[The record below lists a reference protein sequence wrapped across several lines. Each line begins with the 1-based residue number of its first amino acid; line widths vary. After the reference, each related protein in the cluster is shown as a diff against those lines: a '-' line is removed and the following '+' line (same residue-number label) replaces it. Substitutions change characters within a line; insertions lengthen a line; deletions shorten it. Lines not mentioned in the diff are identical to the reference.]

1 MKTWFNFN
9 DNTFLLS
16 IWAYFGFFASL
27 ITPDNISIIAGGF
40 SIVLS
45 LSGIVLN
52 LIKIYKNKKSKQ
64 NEKTF

>member
-9 DNTFLLS
+9 DDTFLLS

-27 ITPDNISIIAGGF
+27 ITPDTISIIAGAF
-40 SIVLS
+40 SVGLS
-45 LSGIVLN
+45 FSGIVVN
-52 LIKIYKNKKSKQ
+52 LIKIIKTNK